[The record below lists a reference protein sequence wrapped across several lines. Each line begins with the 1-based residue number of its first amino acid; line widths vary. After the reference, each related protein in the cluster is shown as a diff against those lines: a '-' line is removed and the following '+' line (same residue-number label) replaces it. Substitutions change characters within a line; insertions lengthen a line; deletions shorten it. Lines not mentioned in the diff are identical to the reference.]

1 MKHWIES
8 LPWADPI
15 TKLPMDMIVSSRGLN
30 GRPLVGALVVRG
42 TKTGYPIV
50 NGVPRLT
57 PVLARRYEKWLMM
70 QDLSA
75 PIYAAHSYDG
85 QEEGSVESFGFQW
98 SWDNDPRTPEDLY
111 WRMASRFCE
120 GENLFNEA
128 LVLDAGCGAGAQS
141 SWLIGP
147 GKARLVVSIDLSS
160 AIEVANEKLGACDNW
175 IGIQGDVTNIPFL
188 DNSFE
193 IIYCEG
199 VIQHTKNSLDCATE
213 LARLLKNG
221 GIILA
226 THYTKSTKFLGKVNL
241 WLIAL
246 GRKMSSK
253 IERDKLFL
261 LCGFLSL
268 LTYIPIFGHILGASF
283 LPINIRMNTLKSRW
297 CHIYDCYG
305 LHHHQRYI
313 TDNEFQSY
321 FKINNLHIKFAK
333 NGCVSAAK

>member
-15 TKLPMDMIVSSRGLN
+15 SGIPMDMIVSSRGLN

-42 TKTGYPIV
+42 TNIGYPIL

-57 PVLARRYEKWLMM
+57 STLARHYEKWLFM
-70 QDLSA
+70 QGLQPPVSGDNVDDSQ
-75 PIYAAHSYDG
+75 D
-85 QEEGSVESFGFQW
+85 ENSVESFGFQW
-98 SWDNDPRTPEDLY
+98 SWDNAPRTASDLN
-111 WRMASRFCE
+111 WRVASRFNEEE
-120 GENLFNEA
+120 GLFKGK

-141 SWLIGP
+141 GWLLGT
-147 GKARLVVSIDLSS
+147 GCARLVVSIDLSS
-160 AIEVANEKLGACDNW
+160 AIDVSNTKLSDYDNW

-199 VIQHTKNSLDCATE
+199 VIQHTQNSLDCVTE
-213 LARLLKNG
+213 LARVARNG
-221 GIILA
+221 ATILA
-226 THYTKSTKFLGKVNL
+226 THYTKSKKFLGMFNL
-241 WLIAL
+241 WLISL
-246 GRKMSSK
+246 GRRYTSR

-261 LCGFLSL
+261 LCGFFSL
-268 LTYIPIFGHILGASF
+268 LTYIPLAGSIMGRSI
-283 LPINIRMNTLKSRW
+283 LPINYRMKSLKSRW

-313 TDNEFQSY
+313 FDEEFQSY
-321 FKINNLHIKFAK
+321 FIKNNLRVKLVK
-333 NGCVSAAK
+333 NGCVSAVK